1 MNPVFSLKR
10 ALLMPAFLV
19 MGIFSSALAQIP
31 NVTRDLLN
39 QGAYFR
45 ASNYDITPIYTMA
58 GPEGKILGYPYL
70 DTAFAKTTVLFYQNI
85 AKPGVQ
91 PIQELVNVPV
101 RYNITANDLEFLMDN
116 RTVKAVSGERV
127 KQFTMEQKGQTTT
140 FINATEA
147 GAPAAV
153 RGFFEQVSDGK
164 LKLLIRHQIYVKK
177 PTYNVALSTG
187 SKDTELIKEAIWYT
201 SDGKTLTKFS
211 PGRKGLLS
219 IMKDKEDPINAY
231 LKEKKPDLKNRTAL
245 MDVFAYYNSL

>member
-1 MNPVFSLKR
+1 MNTRKRSLLFLSFLLTGFFSG
-10 ALLMPAFLV
+10 AQ
-19 MGIFSSALAQIP
+19 AQIP

-85 AKPGVQ
+85 AKPGVK

-147 GAPAAV
+147 GAPADV

-201 SDGKTLTKFS
+201 SDGKNAHQILTRR
-211 PGRKGLLS
+211 RKGLLS
-219 IMKDKEDPINAY
+219 IMKDKEDPIAAY
-231 LKEKKPDLKNRTAL
+231 LKEKKPDLKTRTAL